1 MKKKS
6 ATRLRVLFLYD
17 FPLWGS
23 GSGSFLRHLA
33 SKLVEENNCAVGI
46 LSPEKHPFHRRIKQY
61 VVRPP
66 ELGVFVGHP
75 ELKKARRYADI
86 PNERLT
92 DIYCAYLKPT
102 LRAIL
107 DFKPQII
114 HVNHLSHITWV
125 ARYIKSLTKIKYIVT
140 SHGSDLQNIEQ
151 DPRFYLLSLDSLRG
165 ASQITVVSGDTR
177 AWLLKLFG
185 MEFSNKLR
193 TIPGGID
200 IDLFPKKFNTK
211 NIEKKY
217 KLAGK
222 KVVLFA
228 GRLTPQKGVKF
239 LVRAAKKI
247 LGEVFIIGDGPE
259 RKSLMELARAM
270 KIKNI
275 HFLGYFGRKRTREFK
290 EFYYAAD
297 VFVAPSVWQEP
308 LGLVI
313 LEAMACQTPV
323 VVTRKGGI
331 PLAVK
336 EKVNGLFVRPR
347 NANDIAEKVNKILTD
362 KKLAKKLGEN
372 ARKIVKEKFTW
383 DKIAKKFEY
392 IYQKHARNFK

>member
-1 MKKKS
+1 MAKKIKK
-6 ATRLRVLFLYD
+6 LRILFLYD

-33 SKLVEENNCAVGI
+33 SKLVESNSCVVGI
-46 LSPEKHPFHRRIKQY
+46 VSPEKEPFHRRIKHY

-66 ELGVFVGHP
+66 ELGVFIGHP
-75 ELKKARRYADI
+75 ELKKARRYVNI

-92 DIYCAYLKPT
+92 DIYCSYLKPT
-102 LRAIL
+102 LKAIS
-107 DFKPQII
+107 DFRPNII
-114 HVNHLSHITWV
+114 HVNHLSHIAWV

-151 DPRFYLLSLDSLRG
+151 DPRFYFLTLDSLRG
-165 ASQITVVSGDTR
+165 ASQITIVSGDTR
-177 AWLLKLFG
+177 AWLLNLFG
-185 MEFSNKLR
+185 TEFSSKLR

-200 IDLFPKKFNTK
+200 IDLFPKKFNT
-211 NIEKKY
+211 NRAEKKY
-217 KLAGK
+217 KLDGK

-228 GRLTPQKGVKF
+228 GRLTPQKGVKY

-247 LGEVFIIGDGPE
+247 SGEVFIIGDGPD
-259 RKSLMELARAM
+259 RKPLIELAKKM

-290 EFYYAAD
+290 EFYYVAD

-336 EKVNGLFVRPR
+336 ERVNGFFVRPR
-347 NANDIAEKVNKILTD
+347 NANDIAEKVNRVLAD
-362 KKLAKKLGEN
+362 RKLAKKLGEN

-392 IYQKHARNFK
+392 IYQKHAGNLK